1 MSEENNW
8 KVYKAELHET
18 MSKGTCV
25 PFLGQFL
32 TQIMQQETAKEVMS
46 YRRKSQGRRPQSS
59 DPSADNRETLSAPT
73 TPLSSI
79 HDNMH
84 IMLETV
90 SPNDLPLNCDE
101 QQTPTFSK
109 TQPELIEE
117 VKNKEDELKYGVS
130 EKEEAIKTE
139 SSCTSIIERRDT
151 LSPLPIGKFKYNHLP
166 PTNVY
171 KESFKKS
178 LLSSDLLRP
187 NNITGQQ
194 NGGDKIIE
202 NGDIVGNN
210 FVCKVVKALR
220 LESYDGASSSNSC
233 DLIPPRDVQN
243 VLNSKAEDM
252 FYNND
257 ILDISQVELNTDDTL
272 DTPVSD
278 FDKETSPDIIP
289 TTSTPTEDII
299 TVFTDINTVNEV
311 NETPTNTESDVKKST
326 KERKKK
332 RSFRRKSPPPE
343 EISQGAN
350 NYADD
355 TLHKKERWNKF
366 RRKLPPLESTNQID
380 NNCSD
385 DAPRKKEKWKI
396 FRRNSA
402 PPEEI
407 SQSAYNCFDDAPR
420 KKEKWKMFRRKSA
433 PSEEISQSA
442 YNCSDDAPQNKETS
456 KLRQILSSPLS
467 DISSSGCDGNNVQ
480 KKEKGIFRWKSSP
493 ARKTSPSCSDDDAP
507 RKKEKHS
514 LRRKL
519 SSPLR
524 GYSNPECNNDTP
536 QRREKLHIYKH
547 SDVDG
552 FDAHNMLQ
560 EIQFSSMRY
569 MNSLTPRPD
578 IQSFIKGLNYNT
590 EEENY
595 QISIKIEPIEQCNY

>member
-8 KVYKAELHET
+8 KVYKAELRET

-46 YRRKSQGRRPQSS
+46 YRTKSQARRPQSGN
-59 DPSADNRETLSAPT
+59 PSADNQETLSAPT
-73 TPLSSI
+73 TPLSSV

-84 IMLETV
+84 IMLEAV
-90 SPNDLPLNCDE
+90 SPTDINVNCDDE
-101 QQTPTFSK
+101 QQTPTSSK
-109 TQPELIEE
+109 TQPEVLIEE
-117 VKNKEDELKYGVS
+117 VKNKEDELKCEVS
-130 EKEEAIKTE
+130 EEEEEEAIKTE
-139 SSCTSIIERRDT
+139 PSCTSIIERKDT

-166 PTNVY
+166 PTNAY
-171 KESFKKS
+171 MESFKRS
-178 LLSSDLLRP
+178 SPSSDLLTP
-187 NNITGQQ
+187 NNYSTGQQ
-194 NGGDKIIE
+194 NEGDKIIE
-202 NGDIVGNN
+202 NGDIVSNN
-210 FVCKVVKALR
+210 ECEVVKSLR

-233 DLIPPRDVQN
+233 GLIPPRDVQN
-243 VLNSKAEDM
+243 VLNSEVEDM
-252 FYNND
+252 FCNND

-272 DTPVSD
+272 DTPVSE

-299 TVFTDINTVNEV
+299 TVFTDINTDNEV
-311 NETPTNTESDVKKST
+311 NETLRNTDVKQST
-326 KERKKK
+326 KDRKK
-332 RSFRRKSPPPE
+332 RGRWSSFRRRLPPPE
-343 EISQGAN
+343 EISQSAN

-355 TLHKKERWNKF
+355 TLRKKERWNKF
-366 RRKLPPLESTNQID
+366 RRKSPPLEDTSQSV

-385 DAPRKKEKWKI
+385 DAPCKKDKWKI
-396 FRRNSA
+396 FRRKSA

-407 SQSAYNCFDDAPR
+407 SQSAYSCSDDAPR
-420 KKEKWKMFRRKSA
+420 KKE
-433 PSEEISQSA
+433 
-442 YNCSDDAPQNKETS
+442 TS
-456 KLRQILSSPLS
+456 KLRRILSSPLRS
-467 DISSSGCDGNNVQ
+467 ISSSGCNGDNVQ
-480 KKEKGIFRWKSSP
+480 KKEKGIFRWKSFP
-493 ARKTSPSCSDDDAP
+493 ARKTSPSCSDDDTP
-507 RKKEKHS
+507 QKKEKHS

-560 EIQFSSMRY
+560 EIQFFSMRY

-595 QISIKIEPIEQCNY
+595 QISIKMEPIEQCNY